1 MSGNE
6 RINIFVSTFKDTYN
20 KVIEFGEAPSKQVT
34 DHKLIDASDS
44 MIVDEEEFEV
54 VESRPKHRGPN
65 LENKD
70 KSTMSLEIA

>member
-44 MIVDEEEFEV
+44 IIVDEEEFRLMKEL
-54 VESRPKHRGPN
+54 R
-65 LENKD
+65 
-70 KSTMSLEIA
+70 EIKRTIKIYSIKNIFAIAIV